1 MKKLLI
7 LALVAFAAWYGWKH
21 YPELLDKR
29 PSHEAVVVNSSGHPL
44 ERVRLVVDGQ
54 TFVKETLDQ
63 NDKAVFP
70 FRVANDASFELYWQ
84 YADQMG
90 QRSWKGGMVPKGPMV
105 QRHIMTIDPDG
116 EVIYQPENK

>member
-1 MKKLLI
+1 MKKLLFFA
-7 LALVAFAAWYGWKH
+7 LAAYAAWYGYKH
-21 YPELLDKR
+21 YPELMNKR
-29 PSHEAVVVNSSGHPL
+29 PGHEAVVVNSSGHPL

-54 TFVKETLDQ
+54 TFVKETLDRDQ
-63 NDKAVFP
+63 KAIFP

-84 YADQMG
+84 YADKMG

-105 QRHIMTIDPDG
+105 QRHIMTIDPDA